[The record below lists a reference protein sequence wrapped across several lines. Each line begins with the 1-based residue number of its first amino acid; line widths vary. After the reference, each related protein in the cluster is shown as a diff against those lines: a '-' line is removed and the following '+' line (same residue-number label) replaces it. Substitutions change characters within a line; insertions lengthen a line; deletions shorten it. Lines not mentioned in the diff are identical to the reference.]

1 MNRLLFPKVPFGGSE
16 VVKQLMRSQLISIG
30 QVFTVDCTPL
40 TCFLRGALV
49 LQVNILI
56 FDRVPDEREK

>member
-16 VVKQLMRSQLISIG
+16 VAKQLMRSLLISIG
-30 QVFTVDCTPL
+30 QVFTDSL
-40 TCFLRGALV
+40 TCFLRGAIV